1 MVAVLIPI
9 SDSLSPSVL
18 HTLII
23 TAIGATVYFTVLL
36 IEKDDFF
43 ISNIKSIF
51 KNIKIRLK

>member
-9 SDSLSPSVL
+9 SNSLSPSVL

-23 TAIGATVYFTVLL
+23 TAVGAAVYFVVLL

-43 ISNIKSIF
+43 ISNIKSIC
-51 KNIKIRLK
+51 KKLTRAN